1 MTLHTTPTSGRP
13 ASARNQRGMGIVELM
28 VALLIGLIMAVALAW
43 FYLGSRTLSRTS
55 EDVSRL
61 QESGRG
67 ALEIIGMAVRQAG
80 YRSNVNSVLVCAGDI
95 TLPTDASWKNCPL
108 NGRDGTTGTAA
119 APDSLTVRFAAQDGG
134 SELDCTGAAISTGAM
149 VTYAFTVDNSTNP
162 PGLQCNGQRVVDNV
176 EDMQIAYGIDADHDG
191 QIELYKTQPTASEF
205 LTVAAVRVALLIR
218 GPSTM
223 IAANKT
229 QTIAFNG
236 NSPTYTDGYLRQ
248 TYTGTFSVRPLA
260 Y

>member
-1 MTLHTTPTSGRP
+1 
-13 ASARNQRGMGIVELM
+13 MGIVELM

-80 YRSNVNSVLVCAGDI
+80 YRSNVNAVLACAGDI
-95 TLPTDASWKNCPL
+95 TLPTDPGWKNCPL
-108 NGRDGTTGTAA
+108 NGRDGTTLLSS

-134 SELDCTGAAISTGAM
+134 SELDCTGAAITTGSL
-149 VTYAFTVDNSTNP
+149 VTYAFSIDSSTNP

-176 EDMQIAYGIDADHDG
+176 EDMQITYGIDADHDG
-191 QIELYKTQPTASEF
+191 QIEVYKTQPSAGEF
-205 LTVAAVRVALLIR
+205 LTVAAVRVALLVR

-229 QTIAFNG
+229 QSLSFNG
-236 NSPTYTDGYLRQ
+236 GLPVQYTDGYLRQ

>member
-1 MTLHTTPTSGRP
+1 
-13 ASARNQRGMGIVELM
+13 MGIVELM

-80 YRSNVNSVLVCAGDI
+80 YRSNVNMVLVCAGDI
-95 TLPTDASWKNCPL
+95 TLPSDPGWKNCPL
-108 NGRDGTTGTAA
+108 NGRDGITGTPT
-119 APDSLTVRFAAQDGG
+119 APDSLNVRFAAQDGG
-134 SELDCTGAAISTGAM
+134 SELDCTGTAVATGSM
-149 VTYAFTVDNSTNP
+149 VTYAFTVDRSTNP
-162 PGLQCNGQRVVDNV
+162 PGLNCNGQRVVDNV
-176 EDMQIAYGIDADHDG
+176 EDMQISYGIDADHDG
-191 QIELYKTQPTASEF
+191 QIEIYKTQPTAGEF
-205 LTVAAVRVALLIR
+205 LTVAAVRVALLVR

-236 NSPTYTDGYLRQ
+236 NTPTYTDGYLRQ
-248 TYTGTFSVRPLA
+248 AYSGTFSVRPLA